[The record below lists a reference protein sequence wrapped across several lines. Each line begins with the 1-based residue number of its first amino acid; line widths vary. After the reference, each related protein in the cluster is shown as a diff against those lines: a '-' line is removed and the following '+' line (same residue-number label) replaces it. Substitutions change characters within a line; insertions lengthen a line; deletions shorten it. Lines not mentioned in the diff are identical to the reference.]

1 MCQSVCVCACAYVSV
16 CVERACLSSYT
27 TVLKVCSIML
37 VWWVRRLALTNTFI
51 ALETNVTRDSGE
63 CRDQSFSQRS
73 HGNNIRIDRAQ
84 HFDPSGM
91 GECQASEDTRVSGD
105 PQEVGQGNYSA
116 RMHLM
121 GL

>member
-1 MCQSVCVCACAYVSV
+1 MCDHVSLCVRVCVCV
-16 CVERACLSSYT
+16 CLSYT

-37 VWWVRRLALTNTFI
+37 VWWVSRLALTNTFI
-51 ALETNVTRDSGE
+51 ALETNVTRDSRE
-63 CRDQSFSQRS
+63 FRDQSFSQRS

-84 HFDPSGM
+84 HFDPTGM
-91 GECQASEDTRVSGD
+91 GECQATYRGSGN

-116 RMHLM
+116 LMHLM